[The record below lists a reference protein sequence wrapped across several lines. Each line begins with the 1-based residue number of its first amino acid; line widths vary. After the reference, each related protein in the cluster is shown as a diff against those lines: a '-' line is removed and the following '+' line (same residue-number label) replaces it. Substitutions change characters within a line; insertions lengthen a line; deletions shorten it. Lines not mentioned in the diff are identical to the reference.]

1 VRAYALTAEGD
12 EGWLGGDLATPN
24 PAEEIIAAAVSIVR
38 IVIEVVST
46 AALRSRGNRGAQP
59 RHYMILL

>member
-1 VRAYALTAEGD
+1 VRACALTGEGN
-12 EGWLGGDLATPN
+12 EGRLDGDLATPN
-24 PAEEIIAAAVSIVR
+24 PAEEIIAAAVSIVL

-59 RHYMILL
+59 CHYMVLL